1 MKWLRAEETL
11 CLQQYDDMYAEAIAN
26 KQKQAEETDRN
37 IWAELMKL
45 QGGSA
50 PRGGSAP

>member
-1 MKWLRAEETL
+1 MAWSREEDQL
-11 CLQQYDDMYAEAIAN
+11 CPQQYDDMYAEAIAN
-26 KQKQAEETDRN
+26 KQKQEEETDRN